1 MINLRN
7 FIPLSKGAV
16 IVNPPTLYKETSEFP
31 RVKLSSLGNAKNI
44 YGITGLD
51 SAMKGYP
58 SSTAEPMSELLAPSG
73 LKIYQK
79 MRKNDPIVGG
89 LILLLETVMKRLK
102 WEIIGPNASLV
113 KKMFDEMETPMA
125 QIFGEISEAFC
136 YGFYLGEKVWQVKN
150 GIVTLVDIAPRSQL
164 TIEAINDDDGMVL
177 QNTDSKGQLTIPYAK
192 CLHIT
197 FSTECRNPFGSS
209 ILRHLYKPYYYKVSI
224 EAAEALGIERDLGGL
239 PIMTAPEGFD
249 FNSAIEGSPT
259 YSEEIAQTLD
269 WAISLVSQ
277 VRRDQQQGVVKP
289 FGWDFTILR
298 GEQRAAV
305 PTSDII
311 ARYNTEMTTGILAN
325 FISLGAF
332 ATTNNANTE
341 IHVANFLAACESYVN
356 IIAASIDKQII
367 NPICRYN
374 RIENQPHIALKLKNI
389 GILKALGTF
398 LSSVTEKGLIR
409 PTESIK
415 HTILELLDFPDDEPL
430 IDPNTTED
438 KKPLEDNNA

>member
-7 FIPLSKGAV
+7 FISLSRGAV
-16 IVNPPTLYKETSEFP
+16 IENPPTLYKETKEFP
-31 RVKLSSLGNAKNI
+31 RTKLSSLGNAKNI
-44 YGITGLD
+44 YGVTGLD
-51 SAMKGYP
+51 SHMRGYP
-58 SSTAEPMSELLAPSG
+58 SSTAEPMTELLAPEG

-89 LILLLETVMKRLK
+89 LILLLETAIKRLK
-102 WEIIGPNASLV
+102 WDITGPNAVLV
-113 KKMFDEMETPMA
+113 KKMIEEMNTSMA
-125 QIFGEISEAFC
+125 QIFGEIAEAFC
-136 YGFYLGEKVWQVKN
+136 YGFYLGEKVWQVRN
-150 GIVTLVDIAPRSQL
+150 GVVTLIDIEPRSQL
-164 TIEAINDDDGMVL
+164 TIEAINDDNGMVI
-177 QNTDSKGQLTIPYAK
+177 QNSDSKGQLTIPYSK
-192 CLHIT
+192 CFHLT
-197 FSTECRNPFGSS
+197 FTTECRNPFGSS

-249 FNSAIEGSPT
+249 FNAAIEDSPT
-259 YSEEIAQTLD
+259 YSAEIAQTLD

-325 FISLGAF
+325 FVSLGAF
-332 ATTNNANTE
+332 ASTNNANTE
-341 IHVANFLAACESYVN
+341 IHVANFLAACEAYVN
-356 IIAASIDKQII
+356 IIAESFNKQVI

-374 RIENQPHIALKLKNI
+374 RIEKQPQITLKLKNM
-389 GILKALGTF
+389 GVLKTLGNF
-398 LSSVTEKGLIR
+398 LASITDKGLIR

-430 IDPNTTED
+430 IDPNAD
-438 KKPLEDNNA
+438 NKNPLEDNNA